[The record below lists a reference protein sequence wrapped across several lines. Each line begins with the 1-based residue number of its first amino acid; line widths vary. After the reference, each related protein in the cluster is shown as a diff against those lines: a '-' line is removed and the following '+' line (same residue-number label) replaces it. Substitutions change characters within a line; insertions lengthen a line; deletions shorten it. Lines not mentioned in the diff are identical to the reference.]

1 MNLTAQILTEQANI
15 ARRAE
20 TLYAQGYT
28 LEVNNELTSGP
39 VYLMTSPEG
48 NTYAVDPLTKRCNCP
63 YFEKRNAH
71 LKEQPFGEKI
81 FCKHFLGLEQLKE
94 DIAIEQMQVAA
105 GDLWS
110 EEEANREF

>member
-28 LEVNNELTSGP
+28 LEVNNALTSGP

-48 NTYAVDPLTKRCNCP
+48 NTYAVDPLAKRCNCP

-71 LKEQPFGEKI
+71 LKDEPFGKRI
-81 FCKHFLGLEQLKE
+81 PCKHFLGLEQLKE
-94 DIAIEQMQVAA
+94 DIAIEAQQVAQCDYEA
-105 GDLWS
+105 ELW
-110 EEEANREF
+110 ENREF